1 MVYKVFLTHLTDCHR
16 HGDSF
21 GMHVRL
27 SVLYVGIPDPESSED
42 LHFVKKSP
50 ITLLVPFQS
59 ELHLLDVS
67 RRMLCFAFNCL
78 DTQTMSIFIMFD
90 WDTEE
95 AAIFDTGLPYVRSY

>member
-1 MVYKVFLTHLTDCHR
+1 MC
-16 HGDSF
+16 
-21 GMHVRL
+21 
-27 SVLYVGIPDPESSED
+27 IPDPESSED

-95 AAIFDTGLPYVRSY
+95 AAIFDTGLPYVKSY